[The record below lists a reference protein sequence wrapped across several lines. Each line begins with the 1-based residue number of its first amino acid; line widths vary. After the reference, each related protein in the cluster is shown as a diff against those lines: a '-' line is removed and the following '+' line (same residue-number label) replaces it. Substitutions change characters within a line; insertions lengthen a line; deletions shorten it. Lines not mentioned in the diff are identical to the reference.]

1 MKFTEPAQV
10 IDKDSIFVPIGWDSP
25 AKMSV
30 ISEGKMS
37 VCRLGPG
44 VCSHRVGSRA
54 MPLRG
59 IGSSVN
65 MPIGD

>member
-30 ISEGKMS
+30 ISEGKIQS
-37 VCRLGPG
+37 KLKVRRQPY
-44 VCSHRVGSRA
+44 
-54 MPLRG
+54 
-59 IGSSVN
+59 
-65 MPIGD
+65 